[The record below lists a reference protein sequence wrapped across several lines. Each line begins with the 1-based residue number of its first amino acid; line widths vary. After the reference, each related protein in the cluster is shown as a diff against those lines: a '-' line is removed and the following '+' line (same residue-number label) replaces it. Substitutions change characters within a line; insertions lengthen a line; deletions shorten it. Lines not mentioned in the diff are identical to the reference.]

1 VRWRDGGSDG
11 APLVARH
18 LRIHGR
24 VQGVYFRSAT
34 RQTARRHDVAGWV
47 RNDDDGSV
55 EAWLEGA
62 PEAVEAVETWVA
74 AGGPPAAEVVDVDV
88 TPVEPAGFDHFEV
101 RR

>member
-1 VRWRDGGSDG
+1 VRRQGGGVDD
-11 APLVARH
+11 APVVARH
-18 LRIHGR
+18 LRVRGR

-34 RQTARRHDVAGWV
+34 RQTARRHDVTGWV

-55 EAWLEGA
+55 EAWLEGHA
-62 PEAVEAVETWVA
+62 EAVEAVETWVA

-88 TPVEPAGFDHFEV
+88 TPVDPAGFDRFDV